1 MFLES
6 ACDVRPDL
14 LEVFFTIL
22 WEEGGKGALLGEGT
36 GHVPRLELIYL
47 PVVHCLIIPR

>member
-14 LEVFFTIL
+14 LEVFLTIL
-22 WEEGGKGALLGEGT
+22 WEEGGKGALLGEGA
-36 GHVPRLELIYL
+36 GHVPWFELIYL
-47 PVVHCLIIPR
+47 PVVHRLVIPR